1 MSIIPL
7 FQSLKGDA
15 ELQDLTL
22 EQKEELID
30 NIKVLDEKGSELFF
44 VLIKLFEME
53 SNPEAS
59 DGLPFE
65 CKFIAKEYR
74 FDLEKLPAKLKQILS
89 KFAHMHVKNMDEET
103 QISSKRK
110 TLNV

>member
-15 ELQDLTL
+15 DTQDLTM
-22 EQKEELID
+22 EQKQELIE
-30 NIKVLDEKGSELFF
+30 NIKQLDEKGSELFF
-44 VLIKLFEME
+44 VLIKLYEMDM
-53 SNPEAS
+53 NADAT

-65 CKFIAKEYR
+65 SKFIAKEYR
-74 FDLEKLPAKLKQILS
+74 FDLEKLSLQLKQILYR
-89 KFAHMHVKNMDEET
+89 FAHMHVKNMDEET